1 MEIKILSICIAIL
14 VVFSSCN
21 SIPEEITP
29 EPTKF
34 NFPDGWQ
41 SITNHEEKIEAL
53 QIPENLLSKI
63 STENLVEACMTYPLG
78 PECFFFNDYQFGLAR
93 IIENFNG
100 FAELKKH
107 NDAFDKILDH
117 YSKELD
123 KIVRKVYDNET
134 LTTEPLQLFY
144 VEQFIISGY
153 LYPVDQLKDSQKL
166 ISLYPIAKK
175 LRESSEKFQSHSSIN
190 TLNAMKKV
198 LGLE

>member
-1 MEIKILSICIAIL
+1 MKTKLLSIFLVILAIL
-14 VVFSSCN
+14 SSCN
-21 SIPEEITP
+21 DPQEEII
-29 EPTKF
+29 EPVKF
-34 NFPDGWQ
+34 SFPDGWQ
-41 SITNHEEKIEAL
+41 SITNHEEKIAAL

>member
-1 MEIKILSICIAIL
+1 MKTKLLSVFLVILAIL
-14 VVFSSCN
+14 SSCN
-21 SIPEEITP
+21 DPQEEII
-29 EPTKF
+29 ESVKF
-34 NFPDGWQ
+34 SFPDGWQ
-41 SITNHEEKIEAL
+41 SITNHEEKIAAL

-63 STENLVEACMTYPLG
+63 STENLAEACMTYPLG

-123 KIVRKVYDNET
+123 KNVRKVYDNET

>member
-1 MEIKILSICIAIL
+1 MKTKLLSVFLVILAIL
-14 VVFSSCN
+14 SSCN
-21 SIPEEITP
+21 DPQEEII
-29 EPTKF
+29 EPVKF
-34 NFPDGWQ
+34 SFPDGWQ
-41 SITNHEEKIEAL
+41 SITNHEEKIAAL